1 MKNIIGE
8 EVLSKIP
15 IRSNFTYV
23 AND

>member
-15 IRSNFTYV
+15 NR
-23 AND
+23 

>member
-8 EVLSKIP
+8 MLSKIP
-15 IRSNFTYV
+15 NRSNFTYV

>member
-8 EVLSKIP
+8 VLSKIP
-15 IRSNFTYV
+15 NRSNFLYV